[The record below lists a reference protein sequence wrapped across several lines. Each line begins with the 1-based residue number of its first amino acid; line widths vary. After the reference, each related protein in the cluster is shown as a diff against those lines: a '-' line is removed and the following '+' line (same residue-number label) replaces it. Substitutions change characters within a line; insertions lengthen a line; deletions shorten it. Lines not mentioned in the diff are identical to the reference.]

1 MSSLIQAASLPVS
14 KAFLIFSAC
23 IVKFFKVKNAEFKA
37 RSFSLPAYKFSVAYE
52 EYVSSPLHRLP
63 KGLLHPLSE
72 HWQAQRWLPSQ
83 RCTLPF
89 YLDRLLKDFDPIVGV
104 SLQAVKSSKVNC
116 YNVSKMYCFRDKL
129 VVFLWVIPK
138 AQIINIQMICQDRN
152 QIKLFI
158 LPLRSLN
165 WK

>member
-1 MSSLIQAASLPVS
+1 MLMLSVI
-14 KAFLIFSAC
+14 KAFLIFSAY
-23 IVKFFKVKNAEFKA
+23 IAKYFKVKNAELKA
-37 RSFSLPAYKFSVAYE
+37 QSFSLPTNKFSVAYE
-52 EYVSSPLHRLP
+52 EYISSSLHRLP

-72 HWQAQRWLPSQ
+72 HWRAQGWHPSQ

-89 YLDRLLKDFDPIVGV
+89 YLETLLKDFGWIISV

-116 YNVSKMYCFRDKL
+116 YDVSKMYCFRDKL
-129 VVFLWVIPK
+129 KVFLWVIPK
-138 AQIINIQMICQDRN
+138 AQIINMQMICQDRN